1 MTSSPLGRRFWSLWA
16 SFTAANLGDG
26 FTLVAYPLLAVSIT
40 DDARLIAF
48 VTMCRFL
55 AFPLLGLPAGVIL
68 DRFDRRWLAIAA
80 QTGRGSAIG
89 VVALFAWA
97 DTATIPILAASAFI
111 VGVGE
116 VITDGGLPAVVR
128 SVVAPNQL
136 ELANSRL
143 TASQTIANMFVGP
156 PLAAFLFGLDPALP
170 FLGAALL
177 YVVTIALLASLRG
190 SFRPEAEADD
200 GALRQRLTR
209 GLSYVWGHPVLRPL
223 ALVVAVFSFVGEAG
237 NAVFVVLATERLGL
251 NEFQFGLLLTVDAVG
266 AIVMSFLMT
275 RLISR
280 TSHGTSM
287 KLSVVLFSAAAI
299 LFGATTFIPL
309 IVLAMV
315 FSGASHPAW
324 NVVSVTVRQRLVP
337 DAIFGRM
344 MTAYLVIAW
353 GMQPFG
359 ALAGGVIAEEFGPEW
374 VYAMSGTVV
383 GSLLFFGRPLF
394 RKVDEA
400 LADVPAS

>member
-26 FTLVAYPLLAVSIT
+26 FTLVAYPLLAVSLT

-55 AFPLLGLPAGVIL
+55 AFPLLGLPAGIIL

-80 QTGRGSAIG
+80 QTGRGAAIG
-89 VVALFAWA
+89 MVALFAWTDA
-97 DTATIPILAASAFI
+97 ATIPLLAASAFI

-143 TASQTIANMFVGP
+143 TASQTIANMFIGP
-156 PLAAFLFGLDPALP
+156 PLAALLFGLDPALP

-177 YVVTIALLASLRG
+177 YVLTIGLLATLRG

-223 ALVVAVFSFVGEAG
+223 ALVVAAFSFVGEAG
-237 NAVFVVLATERLGL
+237 NAVFVVLVTERLGL
-251 NEFQFGLLLTVDAVG
+251 SEFQFGLLLTVDAVG

-280 TSHGTSM
+280 TSHGSSM
-287 KLSVVLFSAAAI
+287 KLSIVMFSTAAI
-299 LFGATTFIPL
+299 LFGATTFIPV

-400 LADVPAS
+400 LAEVPAS